1 MRARIGRRVTALLL
15 LVAIGATMTTSVGC
29 VLPAVNVAAAKQESA
44 HEHRHAPAHPH
55 GDASG
60 IHADTESHPG
70 VPADT
75 AAHEPNHETDGC
87 GMLMAC
93 GLAAPAAHVLDVAFT
108 ADPIETRVGLVRD
121 AYDSPSLPF
130 EPPPPRAHLS

>member
-1 MRARIGRRVTALLL
+1 MSAGIGRRLIALML
-15 LVAIGATMTTSVGC
+15 LVATGATMTTSVAC
-29 VLPAVNVAAAKQESA
+29 VLPVVSAAAAEQEDA
-44 HEHRHAPAHPH
+44 HRHAPSHPH

-60 IHADTESHPG
+60 MLADTESHPG